1 MIWFVVFD
9 RIIVGWL
16 CLSIVVQ
23 EVVQIGH
30 AFTEHFDAR
39 QIYHAEMV
47 GLLPVE
53 ALDLVPAG
61 SSFRAA
67 IKSKLL
73 VVSNIEFLCVNF
85 REDVEAA
92 LGFYRGNTVDAVE
105 GVVHV
110 FTLFVYASAGNHIA
124 FYAFGVPKALFERC
138 FARERWSTGACSRA
152 YRFPG

>member
-1 MIWFVVFD
+1 M
-9 RIIVGWL
+9 IVGWL

-53 ALDLVPAG
+53 ALAWYQQDFLFVQQ
-61 SSFRAA
+61 

-110 FTLFVYASAGNHIA
+110 FTLFVYQEGIS
-124 FYAFGVPKALFERC
+124 ER
-138 FARERWSTGACSRA
+138 RS
-152 YRFPG
+152 